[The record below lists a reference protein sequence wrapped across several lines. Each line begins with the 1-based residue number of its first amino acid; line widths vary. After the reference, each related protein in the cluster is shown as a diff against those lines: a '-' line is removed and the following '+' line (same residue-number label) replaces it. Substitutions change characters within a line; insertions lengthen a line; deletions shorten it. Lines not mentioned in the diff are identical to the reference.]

1 MEMERGNSAAQLK
14 LPTEAELEAAYRED
28 LTASF
33 PPQELKPLSH
43 IMEMWRQGRYLP
55 WCFYEGE
62 SGPIGECFL
71 WLGEPGWALLDYL
84 CVTPGWRNDGFG
96 AAMLRMM
103 RAKLPGTV
111 ILCESESPLHA
122 PDPAMA
128 QRRLGFYIRNGA
140 RLAGYDT
147 ELFGVHYCTLYWAD
161 GVVEDSILS
170 AQHRFIYRD
179 SFASEKFSKYVR
191 IPRDPQAPAAPV
203 VPWEA

>member
-84 CVTPGWRNDGFG
+84 CVTPGWRN
-96 AAMLRMM
+96 
-103 RAKLPGTV
+103 
-111 ILCESESPLHA
+111 CESESPLHA

-128 QRRLGFYIRNGA
+128 KRRLGFYSRNGA

-179 SFASEKFSKYVR
+179 SCASEKFSKYVR

-203 VPWEA
+203 GPWEA